1 MESITAERPSRASDY
16 VLEEQVGF
24 VLRQVAQRHAAI
36 FTSGVDGDITPTQWA
51 ALAKLREAGP
61 LSQNLLGRQTVMDG
75 ATIKGVID
83 RLMVRGLVEVGPDPD
98 DGRRRLI
105 DLTAAGRDLVDSLA
119 PRALLISAETLA
131 PLDAAERKTL
141 HAAAAEVAIDR

>member
-1 MESITAERPSRASDY
+1 MDSIIAERPTLVADY
-16 VLEEQVGF
+16 VLEDQVGF

-61 LSQNLLGRQTVMDG
+61 LSQNLLGRHTVMDG

-83 RLMVRGLVEVGPDPD
+83 RLLLRGLVEARPHPE

-105 DLTAAGRDLVDSLA
+105 DLTEAGREIVDSLA

-131 PLDAAERKTL
+131 PLDAAERQTFMRL
-141 HAAAAEVAIDR
+141 LLRLR

>member
-1 MESITAERPSRASDY
+1 MDSIIAERPTLVADY
-16 VLEEQVGF
+16 VLEDQVGF

-61 LSQNLLGRQTVMDG
+61 LSQNLLGRHTVMDG

-83 RLMVRGLVEVGPDPD
+83 RLMVRGLVEARPHPE

-105 DLTAAGRDLVDSLA
+105 DLTEAGREIVDSLA

-131 PLDAAERKTL
+131 PLDATERQTFMRL
-141 HAAAAEVAIDR
+141 LLRLR

>member
-1 MESITAERPSRASDY
+1 MDSILAERPAVVADY
-16 VLEEQVGF
+16 VLEDQVGF

-61 LSQNLLGRQTVMDG
+61 LSQNLLGRHTVMDG

-83 RLMVRGLVEVGPDPD
+83 RLLLRGLVEARPHPE

-105 DLTAAGRDLVDSLA
+105 DLTETGRDLVDSLT

-131 PLDAAERKTL
+131 PLDVADRKIFMRL
-141 HAAAAEVAIDR
+141 LLKLR

>member
-1 MESITAERPSRASDY
+1 MDSSLAVRPAVVADY
-16 VLEEQVGF
+16 VLDDQVGF

-51 ALAKLREAGP
+51 ALAKLRETGP

-83 RLMVRGLVEVGPDPD
+83 RLVLRGFVEARPHPE

-105 DLTAAGRDLVDSLA
+105 DLTEAGRDLVDSLA

-131 PLDAAERKTL
+131 PLDIAERQTFMRLLFKL
-141 HAAAAEVAIDR
+141 R

>member
-1 MESITAERPSRASDY
+1 MDSIIAERPPLVSDY
-16 VLEEQVGF
+16 VLEDQVGF

-51 ALAKLREAGP
+51 AMAKLREAGP
-61 LSQNLLGRQTVMDG
+61 LSQNLLGRHTVMDG

-83 RLMVRGLVEVGPDPD
+83 RLMVRGFVEARPHPE

-105 DLTAAGRDLVDSLA
+105 DLTEAGREIVDNLA

-131 PLDAAERKTL
+131 PLDAAERQTFMRL
-141 HAAAAEVAIDR
+141 LLRLR

>member
-1 MESITAERPSRASDY
+1 MESITAERPSRVSDY
-16 VLEEQVGF
+16 VLEDQVGF
-24 VLRQVAQRHAAI
+24 VLRQVTQRHAAI

-98 DGRRRLI
+98 DGRRRLV

-131 PLDAAERKTL
+131 PLDAAERKTFMRL
-141 HAAAAEVAIDR
+141 LLRLR

>member
-1 MESITAERPSRASDY
+1 MDSIIAERPPLVSDY
-16 VLEEQVGF
+16 VLEDQVGF

-36 FTSGVDGDITPTQWA
+36 FTSGVDGDITATQWA

-61 LSQNLLGRQTVMDG
+61 LSQNLLGRHTVMDG

-83 RLMVRGLVEVGPDPD
+83 RLMVRGFVEARPHPE

-105 DLTAAGRDLVDSLA
+105 DLTESGRDIVDSLA
-119 PRALLISAETLA
+119 PRALLISAETVA
-131 PLDAAERKTL
+131 PLDVTERQTFMRLLSKL
-141 HAAAAEVAIDR
+141 R

>member
-1 MESITAERPSRASDY
+1 MDSSLAVRAALVNDY
-16 VLEEQVGF
+16 VLEDQVGF

-61 LSQNLLGRQTVMDG
+61 LSQNLLGRHTVMDG
-75 ATIKGVID
+75 ATVKGVID
-83 RLMVRGLVEVGPDPD
+83 RLLLRGLVEARPHPE

-105 DLTAAGRDLVDSLA
+105 DLTEAGRDLVDNLA

-131 PLDAAERKTL
+131 PLEIAERQTFMRLLLKL
-141 HAAAAEVAIDR
+141 R

>member
-1 MESITAERPSRASDY
+1 MESITAERPSRVSDY
-16 VLEEQVGF
+16 VLEDQVGF
-24 VLRQVAQRHAAI
+24 VLRQVTQRHAAI

-131 PLDAAERKTL
+131 PLDAAERKTFMRL
-141 HAAAAEVAIDR
+141 LLRLR

>member
-1 MESITAERPSRASDY
+1 MDSITAERPSRVSDY
-16 VLEEQVGF
+16 VLEDQVGF

-36 FTSGVDGDITPTQWA
+36 FTSGVDGDITATQWA

-61 LSQNLLGRQTVMDG
+61 LSQNLLGRHTVMDG

-83 RLMVRGLVEVGPDPD
+83 RLMVRGFVEARPHPE

-105 DLTAAGRDLVDSLA
+105 DLTDAGRDIVDSLA

-131 PLDAAERKTL
+131 PLDVTERKTFMRL
-141 HAAAAEVAIDR
+141 LSKLR

>member
-1 MESITAERPSRASDY
+1 MDNSLAERPTLVSDY
-16 VLEEQVGF
+16 VLEDQVGF

-51 ALAKLREAGP
+51 ALAKLRESGA
-61 LSQNLLGRQTVMDG
+61 LSQNLLGRHTVMDG

-83 RLMVRGLVEVGPDPD
+83 RLMVRGFVEARPHPE

-105 DLTAAGRDLVDSLA
+105 DLTEAGRDIVDSLA

-131 PLDAAERKTL
+131 PLDVAERKTFMRL
-141 HAAAAEVAIDR
+141 LLKLR

>member
-1 MESITAERPSRASDY
+1 MDSIIAERPTLVADY
-16 VLEEQVGF
+16 VLEDQVGF

-61 LSQNLLGRQTVMDG
+61 LSQNLLGRHTVMDG

-83 RLMVRGLVEVGPDPD
+83 RLMVRGLVEARPHPE

-105 DLTAAGRDLVDSLA
+105 DLTEAGREIVDSLA

-131 PLDAAERKTL
+131 PLDAAERQTFMRL
-141 HAAAAEVAIDR
+141 LLRLR

>member
-1 MESITAERPSRASDY
+1 MDSITAERPALLSPY
-16 VLEEQVGF
+16 VLEDQVGF

-36 FTSGVDGDITPTQWA
+36 FTSGVDGDVTPTQWA

-61 LSQNLLGRQTVMDG
+61 LSQNLLGRHTVMDG

-83 RLMVRGLVEVGPDPD
+83 RLLVRGLVEVRPDPD
-98 DGRRRLI
+98 AGRRRVI
-105 DLTAAGRDLVDSLA
+105 DLTVAGRDLVDSLA

-131 PLDAAERKTL
+131 PLEAAERKTFMRL
-141 HAAAAEVAIDR
+141 LLKLR

>member
-1 MESITAERPSRASDY
+1 MDSRLALRAALDTEY
-16 VLEEQVGF
+16 VLEDQVGF
-24 VLRQVAQRHAAI
+24 VLRQAAQRHAAI
-36 FTSGVDGDITPTQWA
+36 FTSGVNGDITPTQWA

-61 LSQNLLGRQTVMDG
+61 LSQNLLGRHTVMDG

-83 RLMVRGLVEVGPDPD
+83 RLLLRGLVEARPHPE

-105 DLTAAGRDLVDSLA
+105 DLTEAGRDLVDRLA

-131 PLDAAERKTL
+131 PLDMAERQTFMHLLLKL
-141 HAAAAEVAIDR
+141 R

>member
-1 MESITAERPSRASDY
+1 MDSIIAERPTLVSDY
-16 VLEEQVGF
+16 VLEDQVGF

-51 ALAKLREAGP
+51 AMAKLREAGP
-61 LSQNLLGRQTVMDG
+61 LSQNLLGRHTVMDG

-83 RLMVRGLVEVGPDPD
+83 RLMVRGFVEARPHPE

-105 DLTAAGRDLVDSLA
+105 ELTEAGRDIVDTLA

-131 PLDAAERKTL
+131 PLDAAERQIFMRL
-141 HAAAAEVAIDR
+141 LLRLR